1 MKLRNMLLVV
11 LLLAVQV
18 AFGQQLIPVDPK
30 VKTGKLSNGFTY
42 FIRQNQHPENRVVM
56 YLVNKVGSIL
66 ETDEQLGLAHFMEH
80 MSFNGTTHFPKN
92 ELVDYL
98 QKAGVRFGADLNA
111 YTGFEE
117 TVYELPIPTDRP
129 GLLDNGIRIMRDW
142 ANSALLDPLEI
153 DKERGVILEEKRL
166 KKSVAERLRE
176 QYFSVIL
183 NGSRYASRLPIGTD
197 EVLKHFKPAT
207 LERFYQDW
215 YRPNLQAIIVV
226 GDIDPAHLESVIKKE
241 FSGLKNPVSEKPRP
255 SYSIPLNNKNQFIS
269 LTDKEQTSTQIEVL
283 IKQQALKVSTVGDY
297 RQLIM
302 RSLCNQMLKSRC
314 DEIMLRADA
323 PFLQANMG
331 INSFLGGLDAFSLS
345 ITARPG
351 ALESGFKAAWVEV
364 TRLKQFGFTAPE
376 LDRAKKSFLVS
387 MESAWKEQDK
397 TASEKYAK
405 EYVQLFLNNVA
416 APGIEKEYELT
427 KKALPEITLEEMH
440 QFVLR
445 AIKDVNRDIM
455 IMAPEREKAG
465 LPSQERVDSWIKA
478 IELQKQ
484 VAYTEGVTMKD
495 LLIQQPTA
503 GTIVSE
509 SFNKEIG
516 FTKITMKNG
525 LTVFLKKTAFK
536 NDEILFTA
544 FGKGGTSVYDIK
556 DYQSAANAANLI
568 PAAGIGNLNSSELQK
583 YLSGKKLQVVPYI
596 SYLTQGISG
605 SSGNQD
611 LETALKLTHAYFTEA
626 RNDKAIF
633 ESIIERSKAT
643 IVNRGSDPN
652 SVFQDSSL
660 ALIYANHPRMGG
672 PTLHK
677 LLQIDNDRAYTIF
690 KERFSDAANFTFIF
704 VGSIDTVT
712 IRPLLEKYLGSL
724 PATNAR
730 EQFKDRGIVPVTGRL
745 SKNIYKGR
753 EQKATV
759 NLLFSGAYSYGLE
772 ENVQMAALKEV
783 LQIRIMERLR
793 EAESGVYSPQV
804 TITGTKYPKAVYQCQ
819 ITFGCAPENVDKL
832 ISSALDE
839 IKRLKNDGPSQI
851 DVDKWK
857 AEFRRT
863 LETQRQTNI
872 YWLSKVSTYLQN
884 DLSLTSSDFNNAI
897 VDKITPQTVR
907 EAANLY
913 FNDKNY
919 IRLTLL
925 PEKENH

>member
-1 MKLRNMLLVV
+1 MLLVV

-18 AFGQQLIPVDPK
+18 VFGQQLIPVDPK

-92 ELVDYL
+92 QLVDYL

-166 KKSVAERLRE
+166 KKNVAERLRE

-226 GDIDPAHLESVIKKE
+226 GDIDPAYLESVIKKE

-440 QFVLR
+440 QFVLHS
-445 AIKDVNRDIM
+445 IKDVNRDIM

-478 IELQKQ
+478 VELQKQ
-484 VAYTEGVTMKD
+484 VAYTEEVTMKD

-556 DYQSAANAANLI
+556 DYQSAANAANLV

-583 YLSGKKLQVVPYI
+583 YLSGKKLQVIPYI

-643 IVNRGSDPN
+643 IANRGSDPN

-677 LLQIDNDRAYTIF
+677 LLEIDNDRAYTIF

-712 IRPLLEKYLGSL
+712 IRSLLEKYLGSL

-804 TITGTKYPKAVYQCQ
+804 TIIGTKYPKAVYQCQ

-832 ISSALDE
+832 ICSALDE

-925 PEKENH
+925 PEQENH